1 MKAISCFLLTS
12 PLPILQTQHGA
23 PCRAHLLKRAGDYR
37 SFELMVLFNYLVTEG
52 IGLNAVEFS
61 GTRAERYY
69 PDRNCPVAEAVSR
82 SPPLL
87 FQHGG
92 QHSNAGRGNRV
103 RKTTNLLGFE
113 SRLVAD
119 QDLVRNPPS
128 RKPEKELMAPEL
140 GLKEFS
146 FLREQKRNLLK
157 RTLGHLWIQS

>member
-1 MKAISCFLLTS
+1 MAK
-12 PLPILQTQHGA
+12 
-23 PCRAHLLKRAGDYR
+23 
-37 SFELMVLFNYLVTEG
+37 
-52 IGLNAVEFS
+52 
-61 GTRAERYY
+61 
-69 PDRNCPVAEAVSR
+69 AVSR

-87 FQHGG
+87 FQHRG

-146 FLREQKRNLLK
+146 FLREQKRNLLIYEK
-157 RTLGHLWIQS
+157 DSGSPLDSKLRILAPYHCKKKKS